1 MIHLIIPVV
10 LGLLANVAVAAIIA
24 VSYLA
29 MTTLRDWFLRY
40 RRYLANKRYKA
51 ISFQAT
57 KDIKEALA
65 NNQVTHVTGF
75 FDTDTEEL
83 LQVQAWNARQVDPQ
97 VKEAHKNSKVV
108 VWS

>member
-1 MIHLIIPVV
+1 MIHLLIPVV
-10 LGLLANVAVAAIIA
+10 LGLLANATVAAVIA

-51 ISFQAT
+51 ISLKAT
-57 KDIKEALA
+57 KDIKEALD

-75 FDTDTEEL
+75 FDTNTEEL
-83 LQVQAWNARQVDPQ
+83 VEVQAWDARQVDPQ
-97 VKEAHKNSKVV
+97 VKEAHENSRIV